1 MDCWSSSSNCGAWT
15 LAATQ
20 CYEINTH
27 RLKVIED
34 VSIATA
40 RAEQSCRRE
49 FHKEFSNTRSLAQPF
64 LVQKEGGCTC
74 YLSITKLCKLNSL
87 PFNPDRGLLQMCTLA
102 HLLDI

>member
-1 MDCWSSSSNCGAWT
+1 MDCRSSSSNCGAWT

-49 FHKEFSNTRSLAQPF
+49 FHKNSQIPGLLPSLF
-64 LVQKEGGCTC
+64 LSRKKVVAHAT
-74 YLSITKLCKLNSL
+74 YLSLNCA
-87 PFNPDRGLLQMCTLA
+87 N
-102 HLLDI
+102 